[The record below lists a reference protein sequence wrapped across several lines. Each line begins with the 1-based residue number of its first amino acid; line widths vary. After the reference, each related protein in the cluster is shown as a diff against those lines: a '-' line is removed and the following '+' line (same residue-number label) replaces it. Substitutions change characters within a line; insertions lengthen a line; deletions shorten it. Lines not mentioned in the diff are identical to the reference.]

1 MFTIVFICKIGNGQA
16 RERADLIGLK
26 TRGFQEYNFNL
37 PNEINRNLHM
47 MNNNNQSHLKVFDM
61 LQTFLYSLIDST
73 VYFT

>member
-1 MFTIVFICKIGNGQA
+1 MVFAIVFICKIGNGQA

-47 MNNNNQSHLKVFDM
+47 MNNNNQSHLKVLDM
-61 LQTFLYSLIDST
+61 LQTFPYSLIDST
-73 VYFT
+73 V